1 MQDCTVNDSPLHIK
15 EPTIDD
21 LNRPRQDIPTSHGKS
36 INLSRNIYSCQ
47 NMTDCFR
54 QLPLELREEIA
65 ISLPTDDFLKLR
77 YVSRSMAVL
86 FESRTFCKT
95 RFFLHDERG
104 FLHDILPLKNQEDVD
119 VLHKRGEERRIDW
132 RLLYHWSNPTTK
144 KTTEG
149 DMRLLTKKEIW
160 QMNEWLVNAT
170 LRHVSG
176 NGNEEQCIECS
187 DYSSEI
193 GALTDRHAYS
203 KLTYIGRFIVR
214 IGIFVIQRSGRTF
227 ISGFG
232 LFFDNRPN
240 VILGYKSEESHVFE
254 TQPLI
259 GFNFAFT
266 EHCSSERIHALQIIA
281 NSSTSMWVGRP
292 DFAIDEIREVVFKRL
307 DILRADYDVSPWMC
321 PSTIR
326 SAYWK
331 LRIIDRIQR
340 WSSSKLWERG
350 LKSN

>member
-21 LNRPRQDIPTSHGKS
+21 LNRPGQDIPTSHGKS

-160 QMNEWLVNAT
+160 QMNE
-170 LRHVSG
+170 
-176 NGNEEQCIECS
+176 
-187 DYSSEI
+187 
-193 GALTDRHAYS
+193 
-203 KLTYIGRFIVR
+203 
-214 IGIFVIQRSGRTF
+214 
-227 ISGFG
+227 
-232 LFFDNRPN
+232 
-240 VILGYKSEESHVFE
+240 
-254 TQPLI
+254 
-259 GFNFAFT
+259 
-266 EHCSSERIHALQIIA
+266 
-281 NSSTSMWVGRP
+281 
-292 DFAIDEIREVVFKRL
+292 
-307 DILRADYDVSPWMC
+307 
-321 PSTIR
+321 
-326 SAYWK
+326 
-331 LRIIDRIQR
+331 
-340 WSSSKLWERG
+340 
-350 LKSN
+350 